1 MAIRAFCNSPSRFHS
16 DGFDLKKTYDAIVVG
31 SGAAGGMAA
40 KELTEGG
47 LQVLLLE
54 AGPRLDPAR
63 DFHTHS
69 WPYEMPFRGFDRPG
83 DRQKLYPN
91 QIYTDEYT
99 RALYIEDPQHPYT
112 TPPDQPYTW
121 VRSRCVGGKI
131 LHWSRNARRLS
142 NFDFKAAERDGYGEN
157 WPITYEELAPFYDKV
172 ESFHRRSRLDREHPA
187 PSGWQVSAAVRR

>member
-1 MAIRAFCNSPSRFHS
+1 MI
-16 DGFDLKKTYDAIVVG
+16 DLKKTYDAIVVG

-172 ESFHRRSRLDREHPA
+172 ESFIGVAGSIENIPHLPDGKYLP
-187 PSGWQVSAAVRR
+187 PFP